1 MNKSNVLKYF
11 LSFLYLFITALIL
24 LFIEYLRSG
33 SGHGLLLF
41 SIYTLILILICL
53 ISNSVYF
60 FSIRNKNKFLI
71 VAFIYLLFCSFS
83 FLNDEFIIFPLIIIG
98 LVNVAICYFF
108 YKFKFY

>member
-1 MNKSNVLKYF
+1 MIKSNGLKYF
-11 LSFLYLFITALIL
+11 LSFLFLIITALFL
-24 LFIEYLRSG
+24 LFFEYLKYCSG
-33 SGHGLLLF
+33 PGLLMF
-41 SIYTLILILICL
+41 SIYMLILITVCL

-60 FSIRNKNKFLI
+60 FSIRNKNKLLI

-83 FLNDEFIIFPLIIIG
+83 FLNDEFIILPLIIIG